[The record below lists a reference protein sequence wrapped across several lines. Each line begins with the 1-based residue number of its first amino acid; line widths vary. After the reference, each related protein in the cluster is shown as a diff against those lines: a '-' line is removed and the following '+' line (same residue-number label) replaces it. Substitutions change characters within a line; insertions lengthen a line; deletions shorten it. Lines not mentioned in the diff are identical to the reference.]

1 MLYASLQAGLG
12 HLCCF
17 LATSLHLRDRH
28 PAQHPYPASLSLSSI
43 PIQHPYPALAWTD
56 ADTEQADSVRARLVF
71 CNTGYF
77 VWKFFS

>member
-28 PAQHPYPASLSLSSI
+28 PAQHPYPASLSNIHIQLWRGLT
-43 PIQHPYPALAWTD
+43 PIQNKRTLFVPGWC
-56 ADTEQADSVRARLVF
+56 SVTLDILS
-71 CNTGYF
+71 GS
-77 VWKFFS
+77 FFRE